1 VDDGR
6 EPDGSGGA
14 HFFVDDLEQPVLD
27 DQDLHHATR
36 VLRLRSGEPI
46 TVSDGRGRWRPGRFG
61 DEIEVAGDI
70 VSVLAATPPLTVGFA
85 LVKGAKPEL
94 VIQKLCELGIDRIEP
109 FVAERS
115 VVRWDE
121 ARAGR
126 AHERWGAI
134 VRSAAMQSRQVRL
147 PEVAPVAPFVA
158 IVAGR
163 SAGAPVAPVAL
174 ADVGGRPPR
183 RGDTRVLVGPEGGW
197 SDAEREHGLERIAIG
212 RNVLRAET
220 AAIAVGAILVALR
233 ESLVEPTESADP
245 PGE

>member
-1 VDDGR
+1 VGDGR

-14 HFFVDDLEQPVLD
+14 HFFVDDLERPVLH
-27 DQDLHHATR
+27 DQDRHHAAR

-46 TVSDGRGRWRPGRFG
+46 TLSDGQGRWRPARFG
-61 DEIEVAGDI
+61 DEIEVTGET
-70 VSVLAATPPLTVGFA
+70 VSVPAPTPLTVGFA

-109 FVAERS
+109 FVAARS

-121 ARAGR
+121 SRAGK

-134 VRSAAMQSRQVRL
+134 VRSAAMQSRRVRL
-147 PEVAPVAPFVA
+147 PELAPVAPFAAVA
-158 IVAGR
+158 IPPA
-163 SAGAPVAPVAL
+163 AL
-174 ADVGGRPPR
+174 ADLGGRPPD

-197 SDAEREHGLERIAIG
+197 SDAERDDELERIAFG
-212 RNVLRAET
+212 RHVLRAET

-233 ESLVEPTESADP
+233 ESLVEPTGSHDP
-245 PGE
+245 QGE